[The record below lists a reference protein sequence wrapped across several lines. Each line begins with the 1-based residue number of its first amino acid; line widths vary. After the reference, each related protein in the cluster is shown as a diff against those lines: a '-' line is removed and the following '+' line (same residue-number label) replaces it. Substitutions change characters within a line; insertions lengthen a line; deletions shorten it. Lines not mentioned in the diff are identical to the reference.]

1 MNQNEIMRHATDIV
15 RIQAGIKEMTAEEI
29 TDMLTKVAR
38 GIEAAAGG
46 GVTACDPDEGP
57 AMDPKKSIRETSITC
72 LECGKRFKVLTKKHL
87 AHHGLTPDEYR
98 AKYGMKKG
106 QPLACKALT
115 RERRKTMKGMEL
127 WKRRTKP
134 ETTTQQ

>member
-1 MNQNEIMRHATDIV
+1 MDQNEIMRHATDIV

-46 GVTACDPDEGP
+46 GAPAVEAMRP
-57 AMDPKKSIRETSITC
+57 AMDAKKSIRETSVTC

-87 AHHGLTPDEYR
+87 AATD
-98 AKYGMKKG
+98 
-106 QPLACKALT
+106 
-115 RERRKTMKGMEL
+115 
-127 WKRRTKP
+127 
-134 ETTTQQ
+134 